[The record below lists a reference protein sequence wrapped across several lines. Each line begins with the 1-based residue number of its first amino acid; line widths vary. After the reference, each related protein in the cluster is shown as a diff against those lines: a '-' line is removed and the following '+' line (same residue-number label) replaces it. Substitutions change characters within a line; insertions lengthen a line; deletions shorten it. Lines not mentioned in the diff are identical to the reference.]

1 MNKMKYE
8 VYAWIGLA
16 GIILSLLA
24 GILSNFSPL
33 AFGFL
38 ILLST
43 VASLIFRWAF
53 VEISKK
59 TKNTT
64 LLVGTSSLLVLN
76 VLSFLFYIY
85 FLFSPL
91 QGKFPTQPG
100 AMQLMMFSMLT
111 FFVIAFLIMG
121 AFLIVTGI
129 GYLRL
134 KKFGGLATATGVLH
148 IITGSL
154 FITFILA
161 FLGVFTMLAAWIL
174 EVIILFKA
182 DKLIK

>member
-1 MNKMKYE
+1 MKYE
-8 VYAWIGLA
+8 TYAWIGLT
-16 GIILSLLA
+16 GIILS
-24 GILSNFSPL
+24 ILGSLIGNVSPL
-33 AFGFL
+33 LFGFF

-53 VEISKK
+53 IKISKK

-64 LLVGTSSLLVLN
+64 LLVGTFSLLVLN
-76 VLSFLFYIY
+76 ILSFLFYLY
-85 FLFSPL
+85 FLFLPF
-91 QGKFPTQPG
+91 QGKFPTEFN
-100 AMQLMMFSMLT
+100 AMQMMFVSMM
-111 FFVIAFLIMG
+111 FFFIIAFIIIG
-121 AFLIVTGI
+121 SFLIVTGI
-129 GYLRL
+129 GYLGL

-148 IITGSL
+148 IITGAL

-161 FLGVFTMLAAWIL
+161 FLGLFTALAAWIL